1 MADIE
6 TEKTYDAVFWT
17 SIVRMKRYFAPLVN
31 EVFGEHFSEKAE
43 VTYKLM
49 ERILEKLLINYKSLE
64 KGVDYI
70 MGGELIKTRTDE
82 AREQGLEQGKVSVL
96 IDLVLSGDISVQKAA
111 EKLGISKEDFEERMR
126 VLQSK

>member
-1 MADIE
+1 
-6 TEKTYDAVFWT
+6 
-17 SIVRMKRYFAPLVN
+17 
-31 EVFGEHFSEKAE
+31 
-43 VTYKLM
+43 M
-49 ERILEKLLINYKSLE
+49 ERILEKLLVNYKSLE

-82 AREQGLEQGKVSVL
+82 AREQGLEQGLEQGKVSML

-111 EKLGISKEDFEERMR
+111 EKLEISKEEFEKRMR